1 MRVTKRMLENRLS
14 RINRRLGTDYWLG
27 NAPHYGGW
35 QMTANKGSTIIYGR
49 VSPRE
54 MLTYLDGLITGIDM
68 MEGAYK

>member
-1 MRVTKRMLENRLS
+1 MRVTKRMLEVRLG

-35 QMTANKGSTIIYGR
+35 NLTANKGSTIIYGR
-49 VSPRE
+49 VAPRE
-54 MLTYLDGLITGIDM
+54 MLTYLDGLITGMDM